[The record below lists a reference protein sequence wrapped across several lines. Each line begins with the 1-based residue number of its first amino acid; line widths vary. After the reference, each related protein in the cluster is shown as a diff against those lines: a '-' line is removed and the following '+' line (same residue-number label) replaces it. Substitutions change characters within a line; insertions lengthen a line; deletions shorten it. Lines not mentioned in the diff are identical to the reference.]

1 MRPRSRFLFHIY
13 YVPAGLSQ
21 HLVISKVKDLTL
33 FMGRPLG
40 KVLRRRDLEIW
51 RELFSVTSIHKQTR
65 GES

>member
-13 YVPAGLSQ
+13 YVPAG
-21 HLVISKVKDLTL
+21 LVISKVKDLTL